1 MKKILIADDDE
12 YCASLLKYF
21 LKEKGYEVIHVEDG
35 SNAIFTAKEENPDLI
50 ILDIMMPA
58 YTGVDVVKIM
68 RQEETLK
75 QTPIFLLSSLSKG
88 STVTAE
94 VEVLIDSYITKPF
107 DPNEVLSQIETTLE
121 GKALEKKR
129 DHQT

>member
-1 MKKILIADDDE
+1 MKKILLAEDDE
-12 YCASLLKYF
+12 YCSSLLKYF

-75 QTPIFLLSSLSKG
+75 ETPIILLSSLSKG

-107 DPNEVLSQIETTLE
+107 DPADVLSQIETVLGNSE
-121 GKALEKKR
+121 SEKKR
-129 DHQT
+129 DDQA